1 MRDLPPSSSLNDSA
15 TQREE
20 TMSDSREILVTSALP
35 YANGPLHLGHLV
47 EYIQTDIWV
56 RFQRMRGHHCIY
68 VCASDAHGTPI
79 MLKARQDGITPEALI
94 RQVHAGQVEDFAG
107 FHISFDNYHSTHSD
121 ENRALVEEIF
131 TALEARGHIDSR
143 TISQSYDEQEQMFL
157 PDRFVRG
164 TCPRC
169 GAADQYGDSC
179 EVCGATYRPSEL
191 VDPVSVLSGTRPVER
206 ESEHLFFKLG
216 NFEALLKSWMAEG
229 RLHESMRNKLGEW
242 FDVGLQDWDIS
253 RDAPYFGFEIPGRPG
268 KYFYVW
274 LDAPIGYIASFR
286 HLCDRRGDLDF
297 DAWWRPGSDKELYH
311 FIGKDIVYFHSL
323 FWPAVLH
330 GAGFRMP
337 TAVFAHGFLTVNGE
351 KMSKSR
357 GTFIRAST
365 WLEHLDPEALRYYYA
380 TKLGAGPEDLDL
392 NLDDFVQRVNSDL
405 VGKLVNIASRCAG
418 FIHRVAGGRLAAQLP
433 EPELQASLAAAGPD
447 IAESFEQRRYG
458 QAMRQ
463 VMALADRVNQYI
475 DREKPWIVAKEAGRE
490 REVQAA
496 CTQGLNGFRTLVAYL
511 KPVLPRLAAASE
523 EFLRCPPM
531 NWDDAGRPLLDHE
544 IGPFAPLMQRV
555 DPQAVQALLEASRDS
570 LEKKPAPARAA
581 AAPPPAEAGPAEIG
595 IDDFLKVDLRVARIL
610 EADYVDGADKLL
622 KLTLD
627 LGDSRRQ
634 VFSGIR
640 SAYRAEDLPGRLT
653 VVVANLKPRK
663 MRFGLSEGMVLA
675 AAGGDG
681 IFLLAPDSGAEP
693 GMRVT

>member
-1 MRDLPPSSSLNDSA
+1 
-15 TQREE
+15 
-20 TMSDSREILVTSALP
+20 MSDSREILVTSALP
-35 YANGPLHLGHLV
+35 YANGPLHIGHMV

-56 RFQRMRGHHCIY
+56 RFQRLRGHRCIY

-79 MLKARQDGITPEALI
+79 MLKAREDGISPEELI
-94 RQVHAGQVEDFAG
+94 GKVHAGQVEDFAG
-107 FHISFDNYHSTHSD
+107 FHVEFDNYHTTHSV

-131 TALEARGHIDSR
+131 HALEAGGHIETRSIR
-143 TISQSYDEQEQMFL
+143 QSYDEQEGMFL

-169 GAADQYGDSC
+169 GAGDQYGDSC

-191 VDPVSVLSGTRPVER
+191 LDPISVLSGTRPVER
-206 ESEHLFFKLG
+206 ESEHLFFRLG
-216 NFEALLKSWMAEG
+216 DFEDMLKRWMGEG

-242 FDVGLQDWDIS
+242 FEAGLQDWDIS

-286 HLCDRRGDLDF
+286 NLCDRRDDLDF

-330 GAGFRMP
+330 GSGFRTP
-337 TAVFAHGFLTVNGE
+337 TAVHAHGFLTVNGE

-365 WLEHLDPEALRYYYA
+365 WREHLDPEALRYYYA
-380 TKLGAGPEDLDL
+380 TKLGPGVEDIDL
-392 NLDDFVQRVNSDL
+392 SLDDFVQRVNSDL

-418 FIHRVAGGRLAAQLP
+418 FIHRVADGRLAPALP
-433 EPELQASLAAAGPD
+433 DPALHAEFAAAAPE
-447 IAESFEQRRYG
+447 IAECFEQRRYG
-458 QAMRQ
+458 QAIRQ
-463 VMALADRVNQYI
+463 VMALADRANQYI
-475 DREKPWIVAKEAGRE
+475 DREKPWVMARDPARGH
-490 REVQAA
+490 EVQAV
-496 CTQGLNGFRTLVAYL
+496 CTQGLNAFRSLVTWL
-511 KPVLPRLAAASE
+511 KPVLPRLAAEAE
-523 EFLRCPPM
+523 RFLACPPLAW
-531 NWDDAGRPLLDHE
+531 NDAARPLLDHR
-544 IGPFAPLMQRV
+544 IGPFEPLMQRIE
-555 DPQAVQALLEASRDS
+555 PAAVQALLDASRDS
-570 LEKKPAPARAA
+570 LEKKPARAA
-581 AAPPPAEAGPAEIG
+581 AAPAVPAQPPATPPASPGEEPLPEIG
-595 IDDFLKVDLRVARIL
+595 IEDFLKVDLRVARIL

-627 LGDSRRQ
+627 VGNGHRQ

-653 VVVANLKPRK
+653 VIVANLKARK

-681 IFLLAPDSGAEP
+681 IFLVAPDSGAEP

>member
-1 MRDLPPSSSLNDSA
+1 
-15 TQREE
+15 
-20 TMSDSREILVTSALP
+20 MSESREILVTSALP

-79 MLKARQDGITPEALI
+79 MLKARQDGISPEQLI
-94 RQVHAGQVEDFAG
+94 REVHAGQQQDFAG
-107 FHISFDNYHSTHSD
+107 FHVEFDNYHTTHSP

-131 TALEARGHIDSR
+131 RALEAGGHIETR
-143 TISQSYDEQEQMFL
+143 NIRQSYDEQEGMFL

-191 VDPVSVLSGTRPVER
+191 LDAVSVLSGTRPVER
-206 ESEHLFFKLG
+206 ESEHLFFRLG
-216 NFEALLKSWMAEG
+216 DFETMLKDWMNAG
-229 RLHESMRNKLGEW
+229 RLHESMRNKLEEW
-242 FDVGLQDWDIS
+242 FQAGLQDWDIS

-286 HLCDRRGDLDF
+286 NLCDRRPELEF
-297 DAWWRPGSDKELYH
+297 DAWWRPGSSKELYH

-330 GAGFRMP
+330 GAGFRTP

-357 GTFIRAST
+357 GTFIRART

-380 TKLGAGPEDLDL
+380 TKLGPGTEDIDL
-392 NLDDFVQRVNSDL
+392 NLPDFVQRVNSDL

-418 FIHRVAGGRLAAQLP
+418 FIHRVADGHLAAALP
-433 EPELQASLAAAGPD
+433 EPALHRELAAAGPE
-447 IAESFEQRRYG
+447 IAECFEQRRYG
-458 QAMRQ
+458 QAIRQ

-475 DREKPWIVAKEAGRE
+475 DREKPWLVAREPGRE
-490 REVQAA
+490 AEVQAV
-496 CTQGLNGFRTLVAYL
+496 CTQGLNAFRSLVTWL
-511 KPVLPRLAAASE
+511 KPVLPRLAEAAE
-523 EFLRCPPM
+523 TFLKCPPLA
-531 NWDDAGRPLLDHE
+531 WEDAATPLLDHR
-544 IGPFAPLMQRV
+544 IGPFEPLMQRV
-555 DPQAVQALLEASRDS
+555 DPAAVQALLDASRDS
-570 LEKKPAPARAA
+570 LEKKAAPTPAAARSAPAPTEE
-581 AAPPPAEAGPAEIG
+581 PVAEIG
-595 IDDFLKVDLRVARIL
+595 IEEFMKVDLRVARIL

-627 LGDSRRQ
+627 LGNGRRQ

-675 AAGGDG
+675 ASGGDG
-681 IFLLAPDSGAEP
+681 IFLVAPDSGAEP

>member
-1 MRDLPPSSSLNDSA
+1 
-15 TQREE
+15 
-20 TMSDSREILVTSALP
+20 MSESREILVTSALP

-56 RFQRMRGHHCIY
+56 RFQRMRGHRCLY

-79 MLKARQDGITPEALI
+79 MLKAREDGISPEQLI
-94 RQVHAGQVEDFAG
+94 REVHAGQVEDFAG
-107 FHISFDNYHSTHSD
+107 FHVAFDNYHTTHSP
-121 ENRALVEEIF
+121 ENRALVEQIF
-131 TALEARGHIDSR
+131 HALEAGGHIETRSIR
-143 TISQSYDEQEQMFL
+143 QSYDEQEGMFL

-179 EVCGATYRPSEL
+179 EVCGATYRPAEL
-191 VDPVSVLSGTRPVER
+191 LDPISVLSGTRPVER
-206 ESEHLFFKLG
+206 ESEHLFFRLG
-216 NFEALLKSWMAEG
+216 DFEDMLKRWMNEG
-229 RLHESMRNKLGEW
+229 RLHESVRNKLEEW
-242 FDVGLQDWDIS
+242 FEAGLQDWDIS

-274 LDAPIGYIASFR
+274 LDAPIGYMASFR
-286 HLCDRRGDLDF
+286 QLCDRRPDLDF
-297 DAWWRPGSDKELYH
+297 DAWWRPGGDKELYH

-330 GAGFRMP
+330 GAGFRTP

-357 GTFIRAST
+357 GTFIRART
-365 WLEHLDPEALRYYYA
+365 WLEHLDPETLRYYYA
-380 TKLGAGPEDLDL
+380 TKLGPGTDDIDL
-392 NLDDFVQRVNSDL
+392 NLQDFVQRVNSDL

-418 FIHRVAGGRLAAQLP
+418 FIHRVADGRLAASLP
-433 EPELQASLAAAGPD
+433 EPALHREMAAAGPV

-458 QAMRQ
+458 QAVRQ
-463 VMALADRVNQYI
+463 VMALADRANQYI
-475 DREKPWIVAKEAGRE
+475 DREKPWLMAREPGRE
-490 REVQAA
+490 ADVQAV
-496 CTQGLNGFRTLVAYL
+496 CTQGLNAFRSLVTWL
-511 KPVLPRLAAASE
+511 KPVLPRLAEAAE
-523 EFLRCPPM
+523 TFLQCPPLA
-531 NWDDAGRPLLDHE
+531 WDDAGTPLLDHR
-544 IGPFAPLMQRV
+544 IGPFEPLLQRV
-555 DPQAVQALLEASRDS
+555 DPAAVQALLDASRDS
-570 LEKKPAPARAA
+570 LEKKPARAPARAA
-581 AAPPPAEAGPAEIG
+581 PAGAEEPPAEIG
-595 IDDFLKVDLRVARIL
+595 IEEFMKVDLRVARIL

-627 LGDSRRQ
+627 LGDGQRQ

-640 SAYRAEDLPGRLT
+640 SAYLAEDLPGRLT

-681 IFLLAPDSGAEP
+681 IFLVAPDSGAEP

>member
-1 MRDLPPSSSLNDSA
+1 
-15 TQREE
+15 
-20 TMSDSREILVTSALP
+20 MSDRRELLVTSALP
-35 YANGPLHLGHLV
+35 YANGPLHIGHMV

-56 RFQRMRGHHCIY
+56 RFQRMRGNQCVY

-79 MLKARQDGITPEALI
+79 MLKAREDGIAPEALV
-94 RQVHAGQVEDFAG
+94 REVHAGQLHDFAG
-107 FHISFDNYHSTHSD
+107 FHVKFDNYHTTHSA
-121 ENRALVEEIF
+121 ENRAIVEEIF
-131 TALEARGHIDSR
+131 HALEAGGHIATR
-143 TISQSYDEQEQMFL
+143 TIKQSFDEQEGMFL

-169 GAADQYGDSC
+169 GAGDQYGDSC

-191 VDPVSVLSGTRPVER
+191 LDAVSVLSGTRPVER

-216 NFEALLKSWMAEG
+216 DFEAMLRRWMAEG
-229 RLHESMRNKLGEW
+229 RLHESVRNKLGEW
-242 FDVGLQDWDIS
+242 FEAGLQDWDIS

-286 HLCDRRGDLDF
+286 QLCDRRPELDF

-330 GAGFRMP
+330 GSGFRTP

-380 TKLGAGPEDLDL
+380 AKLGPGVEDIDL
-392 NLDDFVQRVNSDL
+392 NLEDFVQRVNSDL

-418 FIHRVAGGRLAAQLP
+418 FIHRAAHGRLAAALP
-433 EPELQASLAAAGPD
+433 EPALHDEFAAAGPG
-447 IAESFEQRRYG
+447 IAEHFEERRYS
-458 QAMRQ
+458 QAIRQ
-463 VMALADRVNQYI
+463 VMALADRANQYI
-475 DREKPWIVAKEAGRE
+475 DREKPWIMAREPGRE
-490 REVQAA
+490 AEVQAV
-496 CTQGLNGFRTLVAYL
+496 CTQGLNAFRSLVTWL
-511 KPVLPRLAAASE
+511 KPVLPHLAAAAE
-523 EFLRCPPM
+523 AFLRCPPLA
-531 NWDDAGRPLLDHE
+531 WDDAATPLLDHE
-544 IGPFAPLMQRV
+544 IGPFEPLMQRV
-555 DPQAVQALLEASRDS
+555 DPVAVQALLEASRDS
-570 LEKKPAPARAA
+570 LAKKPVPSAAPLQAAPAPEG
-581 AAPPPAEAGPAEIG
+581 PPQIG
-595 IDDFLKVDLRVARIL
+595 MEDFMKVDLRIARIL

-627 LGDSRRQ
+627 VGQGRRQ

-653 VVVANLKPRK
+653 VVVANLKARK
-663 MRFGLSEGMVLA
+663 MRFGISEGMVLA
-675 AAGGDG
+675 ASGGDG
-681 IFLLAPDSGAEP
+681 IFLVAPDEGAAP

>member
-1 MRDLPPSSSLNDSA
+1 
-15 TQREE
+15 
-20 TMSDSREILVTSALP
+20 MSHSREILVTSALP
-35 YANGPLHLGHLV
+35 YANGPLHLGHMV

-56 RFQRMRGHHCIY
+56 RFQRMRGHRCIY

-79 MLKARQDGITPEALI
+79 MLKAREEGITPEALI
-94 RQVHAGQVEDFAG
+94 REVHASQVEDFAG
-107 FHISFDNYHSTHSD
+107 FHVGFDNYHSTHSP
-121 ENRALVEEIF
+121 ENRAIVEEIF
-131 TALEARGHIDSR
+131 RALQAGGHIESR
-143 TISQSYDEQEQMFL
+143 EIRQSFDEREGMFL

-179 EVCGATYRPSEL
+179 EACGATYRPSEL
-191 VDPVSVLSGTRPVER
+191 INAVSVLSGTAPVER
-206 ESEHLFFKLG
+206 ASEHLFFKLG
-216 NFEALLKSWMAEG
+216 DFEGMLREWMAQG
-229 RLHESMRNKLGEW
+229 RLHESMRNKLEEW
-242 FDVGLQDWDIS
+242 FAAGLQDWDIS
-253 RDAPYFGFEIPGRPG
+253 RDAPYFGFEIPGKPG

-286 HLCDRRGDLDF
+286 HLCDRREDLDF

-330 GAGFRMP
+330 GSGFRTP

-365 WLEHLDPEALRYYYA
+365 WLRHLDPEALRYYYA
-380 TKLGAGPEDLDL
+380 TKLGAGPEDIDL
-392 NLDDFVQRVNSDL
+392 NLEDFVQRVNSDL

-418 FIHRVAGGRLAAQLP
+418 FVHRVAGGRLAAALP
-433 EPELQASLAAAGPD
+433 EPALQEELAMAGPA
-447 IAESFEQRRYG
+447 IAEHFEQRRYG
-458 QAMRQ
+458 QAIRQ
-463 VMALADRVNQYI
+463 VMALADRANQYI
-475 DREKPWIVAKEAGRE
+475 DREKPWVMAREPGRE
-490 REVQAA
+490 AEVQAV
-496 CTQGLNGFRTLVAYL
+496 CTQGLNAFRSLVTWL
-511 KPVLPRLAAASE
+511 KPVLPRLAESAEA
-523 EFLRCPPM
+523 FLQIPPLQ
-531 NWDDAGRPLLDHE
+531 WDDASVPLLDHV
-544 IGPFAPLMQRV
+544 IGPFEPLMQRV
-555 DPQAVQALLEASRDS
+555 DPASVAALLEASRDS
-570 LEKKPAPARAA
+570 LAKKPAPSAA
-581 AAPPPAEAGPAEIG
+581 KAPAPEQAADEQPAEISL
-595 IDDFLKVDLRVARIL
+595 DDFLKIDLRVARIV
-610 EADYVDGADKLL
+610 EADYLDGADKLL

-627 LGDSRRQ
+627 VGDGRRQ

-663 MRFGLSEGMVLA
+663 MRFGVSEGMVLA
-675 AAGGDG
+675 AGDGDG
-681 IFLLAPDSGAEP
+681 IFLVSPDAGAEP

>member
-1 MRDLPPSSSLNDSA
+1 
-15 TQREE
+15 
-20 TMSDSREILVTSALP
+20 MSESREILVTSALP
-35 YANGPLHLGHLV
+35 YANGPLHLGHMV

-56 RFQRMRGHHCIY
+56 RFQRMRGHRCLY

-79 MLKARQDGITPEALI
+79 MLKAREEGITPEALI
-94 RQVHAGQVEDFAG
+94 SRVHAGQLADFAG
-107 FHISFDNYHSTHSD
+107 FHIDFDNYHTTHSE

-131 TALEARGHIDSR
+131 HALEDGGHIVSR
-143 TISQSYDEQEQMFL
+143 TIRQSYDAQEGMFL

-164 TCPRC
+164 GCPRC

-191 VDPVSVLSGTRPVER
+191 VDAVSVLSGSPPVER
-206 ESEHLFFKLG
+206 ESEHLFFRLG
-216 NFEALLKSWMAEG
+216 DFEQMLKKWMSEG
-229 RLHESMRNKLGEW
+229 RLHESMRNKLEEW
-242 FDVGLQDWDIS
+242 FEAGLQDWDIS
-253 RDAPYFGFEIPGRPG
+253 RDAPDFGFEIPGRPG

-274 LDAPIGYIASFR
+274 LDAPIGYMASFR
-286 HLCDRRGDLDF
+286 QLCDRRAELDF

-311 FIGKDIVYFHSL
+311 FIGKDIMYFHSL

-330 GAGFRMP
+330 GAGFRTP

-357 GTFIRAST
+357 GTFICAGT
-365 WLEHLDPEALRYYYA
+365 WLEHLDAEALRYYYA
-380 TKLGAGPEDLDL
+380 TKLGPGAEDLDL
-392 NLDDFVQRVNSDL
+392 NLEDFVQRVNSDL

-418 FIHRVAGGRLAAQLP
+418 FIQRVADGRLSGSLP
-433 EPELQASLAAAGPD
+433 DPGLHEELAAAGPA
-447 IAESFEQRRYG
+447 IATHYEQRRYA

-463 VMALADRVNQYI
+463 IMALADRANQYI
-475 DREKPWIVAKEAGRE
+475 DQEKPWVMAREPGRE
-490 REVQAA
+490 QEVQAV
-496 CTQGLNGFRTLVAYL
+496 CTQGLNAFRSLVTWL
-511 KPVLPRLAAASE
+511 KPVLPGLAAATE
-523 EFLRCPPM
+523 TFLRCPQLAWE
-531 NWDDAGRPLLDHE
+531 NAGTPLLDHE
-544 IGPFAPLMQRV
+544 IGPFTPLMQRV
-555 DPQAVQALLEASRDS
+555 DSKAVEALLEASRES
-570 LEKKPAPARAA
+570 LEKRPAHAPAP
-581 AAPPPAEAGPAEIG
+581 PVAETVDGPAEIG
-595 IDDFLKVDLRVARIL
+595 IEDFMKVELRVARVI

-627 LGDSRRQ
+627 LGGGRRQ

-675 AAGGDG
+675 ASGDAG
-681 IFLLAPDSGAEP
+681 IFLLAPDAGAEP

>member
-1 MRDLPPSSSLNDSA
+1 
-15 TQREE
+15 
-20 TMSDSREILVTSALP
+20 MSESREILVTSALP

-56 RFQRMRGHHCIY
+56 RFQRMRGHRCLY

-79 MLKARQDGITPEALI
+79 MLKARQDGVTPEDLI
-94 RQVHAGQVEDFAG
+94 REVHAGQLEDFDG
-107 FHISFDNYHSTHSD
+107 FHVAFDNYHTTHSP

-131 TALEARGHIDSR
+131 RALEAGGHIETRSIR
-143 TISQSYDEQEQMFL
+143 QSYDEQEGMFL

-179 EVCGATYRPSEL
+179 EVCGATYRPAEL
-191 VDPVSVLSGTRPVER
+191 LDPISVLSGTRPVER
-206 ESEHLFFKLG
+206 ESEHLFFRLG
-216 NFEALLKSWMAEG
+216 DFEDMLKRWMNEG
-229 RLHESMRNKLGEW
+229 RLHESMRNKLEEW
-242 FDVGLQDWDIS
+242 FEAGLQDWDIS
-253 RDAPYFGFEIPGRPG
+253 RDAPYFGFEIPDRPG
-268 KYFYVW
+268 KFFYVW

-286 HLCDRRGDLDF
+286 QLCDRRPDLDF

-330 GAGFRMP
+330 GSGFRTP

-357 GTFIRAST
+357 GTFIRART

-380 TKLGAGPEDLDL
+380 TKLGPGTEDIDL
-392 NLDDFVQRVNSDL
+392 NLQDFVQRVNSDL

-418 FIHRVAGGRLAAQLP
+418 FIHRVADGRLAATLP
-433 EPELQASLAAAGPD
+433 EPDLQREMAAAGPG
-447 IAESFEQRRYG
+447 IAECFEQRRYG
-458 QAMRQ
+458 QAIRQ
-463 VMALADRVNQYI
+463 VMALAHRANQYI
-475 DREKPWIVAKEAGRE
+475 DREKPWVMAREPGRE
-490 REVQAA
+490 AEVQAV
-496 CTQGLNGFRTLVAYL
+496 CTQGLNAFRSLVTWL
-511 KPVLPRLAAASE
+511 KPVLPSLAEAAE
-523 EFLRCPPM
+523 KFLQCAPLA
-531 NWDDAGRPLLDHE
+531 WDDAGTPLLDHR
-544 IGPFAPLMQRV
+544 IGPFEPLMQRV
-555 DPQAVQALLEASRDS
+555 DPAAVQALLEASRDS

-581 AAPPPAEAGPAEIG
+581 PATAEEPPAEIG
-595 IDDFLKVDLRVARIL
+595 IEEFMKVDLRVARIL

-627 LGDSRRQ
+627 LGNGNRQ

-681 IFLLAPDSGAEP
+681 IFLVAPDSGAEP

>member
-1 MRDLPPSSSLNDSA
+1 
-15 TQREE
+15 
-20 TMSDSREILVTSALP
+20 MSDRRELLVTSALP
-35 YANGPLHLGHLV
+35 YANGPLHIGHMV

-56 RFQRMRGHHCIY
+56 RFQRMRGNRCIY

-79 MLKARQDGITPEALI
+79 MLRAREDGIAPEALV
-94 RQVHAGQVEDFAG
+94 REVHAGQLHDFAG
-107 FHISFDNYHSTHSD
+107 FHVEFDNYHTTHSA
-121 ENRALVEEIF
+121 ENRAIVEEIF
-131 TALEARGHIDSR
+131 HALEAGGHIATR
-143 TISQSYDEQEQMFL
+143 TIKQSFDEQEGMFL

-169 GAADQYGDSC
+169 GAGDQYGDSC

-191 VDPVSVLSGTRPVER
+191 LDAVSVLSGTRPVER

-216 NFEALLKSWMAEG
+216 DFEDMLRRWMAEG

-242 FDVGLQDWDIS
+242 FEAGLQDWDIS

-286 HLCDRRGDLDF
+286 QLCDRRPELDF
-297 DAWWRPGSDKELYH
+297 DAWWRAGSDKELYH

-330 GAGFRMP
+330 GAGFRTP

-380 TKLGAGPEDLDL
+380 AKLGPGVEDIDL
-392 NLDDFVQRVNSDL
+392 NLEDFVQRVNSDL

-418 FIHRVAGGRLAAQLP
+418 FIHRAAEGRLAAALP
-433 EPELQASLAAAGPD
+433 EPALHDEFVAAGPG
-447 IAESFEQRRYG
+447 IAEHFEERRYS
-458 QAMRQ
+458 QAIRQ
-463 VMALADRVNQYI
+463 VMALADRANQYI
-475 DREKPWIVAKEAGRE
+475 DREKPWIMAREPGRE
-490 REVQAA
+490 AEVQAV
-496 CTQGLNGFRTLVAYL
+496 CTQGLNAFRSLVTWL
-511 KPVLPRLAAASE
+511 KPVLPHLAAAAE
-523 EFLRCPPM
+523 AFLRCPPLS
-531 NWDDAGRPLLDHE
+531 WEDAAIPLLDHE
-544 IGPFAPLMQRV
+544 IGPFEPLMQRV
-555 DPQAVQALLEASRDS
+555 DPVAVQALLEASRDS
-570 LEKKPAPARAA
+570 LAKKPAPS
-581 AAPPPAEAGPAEIG
+581 AGPAQPVPAAVEPAGGPAAERPPEIG
-595 IDDFLKVDLRVARIL
+595 MEDFMKVDLRIARIL

-627 LGDSRRQ
+627 VGEGRRQ

-653 VVVANLKPRK
+653 VVVANLKARK
-663 MRFGLSEGMVLA
+663 MRFGISEGMVLA
-675 AAGGDG
+675 ASGGDG
-681 IFLLAPDSGAEP
+681 IFLVSPDEGAEP

>member
-1 MRDLPPSSSLNDSA
+1 
-15 TQREE
+15 
-20 TMSDSREILVTSALP
+20 MSDSREILVTSALP
-35 YANGPLHLGHLV
+35 YANGPLHIGHMV

-56 RFQRMRGHHCIY
+56 RFQRMRGHRCIY

-79 MLKARQDGITPEALI
+79 MLKAREDGISPEALI
-94 RQVHAGQVEDFAG
+94 GEVHAGQVRDFAG
-107 FHISFDNYHSTHSD
+107 FHVEFDNYHTTHSA

-131 TALEARGHIDSR
+131 HALEAGGHIEARSIR
-143 TISQSYDEQEQMFL
+143 QSYDAQEGMFL

-169 GAADQYGDSC
+169 GAGDQYGDSC

-191 VDPVSVLSGTRPVER
+191 LDPISVLSGTRPVER
-206 ESEHLFFKLG
+206 ESEHLFFRLG
-216 NFEALLKSWMAEG
+216 DFEEMLKRWMSEG

-242 FDVGLQDWDIS
+242 FEAGLQDWDIS

-286 HLCDRRGDLDF
+286 NLCDHRGDLDF

-330 GAGFRMP
+330 GSGFRTP
-337 TAVFAHGFLTVNGE
+337 TAVYAHGFLTVNGE

-380 TKLGAGPEDLDL
+380 TKLGPGAEDIDL
-392 NLDDFVQRVNSDL
+392 SLDDFVQRVNSDL

-418 FIHRVAGGRLAAQLP
+418 FIHRVADGRLAPVLP
-433 EPELQASLAAAGPD
+433 DPALHAEFAAAGPE
-447 IAESFEQRRYG
+447 IAACFEQRRYG
-458 QAMRQ
+458 QAIRQ
-463 VMALADRVNQYI
+463 VMALADRANQYI
-475 DREKPWIVAKEAGRE
+475 DREKPWVMAREPGRE
-490 REVQAA
+490 RDVQAV
-496 CTQGLNGFRTLVAYL
+496 CTQGLNAFRSLVTWL
-511 KPVLPRLAAASE
+511 KPVLPHLAAEAE
-523 EFLRCPPM
+523 RFLGCPPLA
-531 NWDDAGRPLLDHE
+531 WDDAAVPLLDHR
-544 IGPFAPLMQRV
+544 IGPFEPLMQRIE
-555 DPQAVQALLEASRDS
+555 PAAVQALLDASRDS
-570 LEKKPAPARAA
+570 LEKKPARAA
-581 AAPPPAEAGPAEIG
+581 AAPAVPAPPPAASPASPAEEPLPEIG
-595 IDDFLKVDLRVARIL
+595 IEDFLKVDLRVARIL

-627 LGDSRRQ
+627 VGNGHRQ

-653 VVVANLKPRK
+653 VVVANLKARK

-681 IFLLAPDSGAEP
+681 IFLVAPDSGAEP